1 MGDRFGEVSERFKEP
16 VLKTGDSVMGHGF
29 ESHPLRHTTLKQ
41 NGDHQFCL
49 MEKYSSGRRGAPAK
63 GVGVL
68 KRARVQIPPSPPK
81 RTVEIVVISAVLF
94 CFCIFK
100 HEKERNYDFSSVLAL
115 RSIMLLSAQKCAVM
129 S

>member
-41 NGDHQFCL
+41 NGAHQFCL

-81 RTVEIVVISAVLF
+81 KNR
-94 CFCIFK
+94 
-100 HEKERNYDFSSVLAL
+100 
-115 RSIMLLSAQKCAVM
+115 
-129 S
+129 

>member
-68 KRARVQIPPSPPK
+68 KRARVQIPPSPP
-81 RTVEIVVISAVLF
+81 RNHRNQFVAVVF
-94 CFCIFK
+94 RIFQI
-100 HEKERNYDFSSVLAL
+100 FA
-115 RSIMLLSAQKCAVM
+115 IFLSRKMV
-129 S
+129 

>member
-68 KRARVQIPPSPPK
+68 KRARVQIPPSPPRK
-81 RTVEIVVISAVLF
+81 RLKSS
-94 CFCIFK
+94 
-100 HEKERNYDFSSVLAL
+100 DFGRFFFVFNGF
-115 RSIMLLSAQKCAVM
+115 
-129 S
+129 